1 VVDTRLVIVEGI
13 IGSGKSTLSRFL
25 ARQIARAGRPAQL
38 YVAEFFRHDS
48 PERNRPGFISFA
60 ELLAGTNRQEN
71 PTDAARPLR
80 DRCDSWRAFWDTATP
95 GGIAERAESNWHGFV
110 QEAGG
115 SDTVNVFDGQF
126 FNGDVTALMLLDEPH
141 ARLEAFQ
148 DSIVRTAAPLRP
160 VLIYLRPA
168 DVSATLTR
176 AGEVR
181 GQSWVQAQSGK
192 LEAPYCRRRGLTGID
207 GWIALYEAYRRTTDQ
222 LFETAAVPKVRID
235 VSPDG
240 WREGEAKALAFL
252 SLARR
257 FDLGFEVWRHTRRA
271 IEQVGART

>member
-1 VVDTRLVIVEGI
+1 MVDTRLVIVEGI

-25 ARQIARAGRPAQL
+25 TRQIDRADKPAQL
-38 YVAEFFRHDS
+38 FVAEFVRHDS
-48 PERNRPGFISFA
+48 PERNRPGFISVA

-80 DRCDSWRAFWDTATP
+80 ARCDSWRTFWDTATP
-95 GGIAERAESNWHGFV
+95 DAIADRAVRNWREFV
-110 QEAGG
+110 DQAG
-115 SDTVNVFDGQF
+115 SSETVNVFDGQF

-148 DSIVRTAAPLRP
+148 DRIVRTAAPLRP

-168 DVSATLTR
+168 DVSATLNR
-176 AGEVR
+176 AVELR

-222 LFETAAVPKVRID
+222 LFESAAVPKTRID
-235 VSPDG
+235 VSPDS
-240 WREGEAKALAFL
+240 WREGEAQALAFL
-252 SLARR
+252 SLGRR

-271 IEQVGART
+271 IEQVGARS